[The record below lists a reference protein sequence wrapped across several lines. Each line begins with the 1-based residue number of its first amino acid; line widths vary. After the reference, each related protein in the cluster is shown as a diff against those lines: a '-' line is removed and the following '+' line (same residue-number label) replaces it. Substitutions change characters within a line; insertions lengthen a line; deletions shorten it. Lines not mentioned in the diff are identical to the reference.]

1 MKWLRERAERRRQEI
16 ERRQVLD
23 SFVTWVE
30 RNEDPRG
37 LFVTG
42 LRGKVA
48 AYLSG
53 ESPDP
58 EPPMWAPFSYYQPEG
73 HISEL

>member
-1 MKWLRERAERRRQEI
+1 MMKNIITRTVLLR
-16 ERRQVLD
+16 
-23 SFVTWVE
+23 FVTWVE

-37 LFVTG
+37 LFVTA

-48 AYLSG
+48 TYLSG
-53 ESPDP
+53 ESPDYP
-58 EPPMWAPFSYYQPEG
+58 EPPMWAPFSFYQPEG